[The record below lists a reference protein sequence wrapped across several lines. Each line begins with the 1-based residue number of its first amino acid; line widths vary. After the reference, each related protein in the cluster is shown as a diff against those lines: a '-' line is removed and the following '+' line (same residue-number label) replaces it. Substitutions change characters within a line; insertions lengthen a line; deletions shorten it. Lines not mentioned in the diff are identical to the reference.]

1 MWTYI
6 TYHPQHCPCKKVGEE
21 MKLTDEQMI
30 GWKEAYHDSLKK
42 KSNKPGGVDPVGTWK
57 PKGGKK
63 PVYRW
68 GDDKLDHYK

>member
-1 MWTYI
+1 
-6 TYHPQHCPCKKVGEE
+6 

-42 KSNKPGGVDPVGTWK
+42 RSNKPGGVDPVGTWK

>member
-1 MWTYI
+1 
-6 TYHPQHCPCKKVGEE
+6 
-21 MKLTDEQMI
+21 MKLTDEQME

-42 KSNKPGGVDPVGTWK
+42 KGSKPGGTDPVGTWK

-68 GDDKLDHYK
+68 GDDKIDHYR